1 MTTAFVFAA
10 WVADV
15 KRVVDLMGLVMAGGE
30 LTADMHTCEELA
42 DVIKHILR
50 HVVENSLELP
60 AQRVRAGK
68 PASGTIHL
76 QARQTTTKLILEIT
90 HDGAGLNEPA
100 IKHKGLRKNLL
111 HAEDA
116 NATPTFAASEPQVLP
131 EYATTDAGMAAAR
144 AAVLR
149 LNGSLQVQSTPG
161 SGSVFT
167 IQLPIGTAT
176 TPVIVV
182 RVGNHSYAIPSAAV
196 ETTRLVTANDILIMA
211 GHETIR
217 ENRQPVSVVMLEE
230 LLMLRQAQPV
240 AQVLLTRG
248 DLTRRRSYL
257 NARHTLLALL
267 DQQIIPIVNENDT
280 VSTEEIRVGD
290 NDNLSAL
297 VANLVEADLLLLL
310 TDQAGLFS
318 ADPRTNPQAQLLH
331 EISSAE
337 IPAAV
342 WEAAGANGAQ
352 GTGGMLTK
360 LQAAGLARQSGV
372 ATVIAAGSEP
382 QVVLRVARGEALG
395 TRLPA
400 LVSALES
407 RKRYILSGW
416 DGQARVQVDG
426 GAAAALARGSSLL
439 PVGVAAVH
447 GEFERGD
454 TLAVLDAAGHELAR
468 GLANYAANELR
479 IISGQRSDQITALLG
494 YEYGDEVIHRDHLVL
509 LARPVSAL

>member
-1 MTTAFVFAA
+1 MRGLRLRCAMPRALPCAHYNFAA
-10 WVADV
+10 AAFGRKLSINLYQRIVVKVGTSTLTGGHTSLSVERITDLVQQLVA
-15 KRVVDLMGLVMAGGE
+15 
-30 LTADMHTCEELA
+30 
-42 DVIKHILR
+42 LR
-50 HVVENSLELP
+50 HSGCQVVLVSSGAIAAGRERLGQPLLP
-60 AQRVRAGK
+60 KAV
-68 PASGTIHL
+68 PAKQML
-76 QARQTTTKLILEIT
+76 
-90 HDGAGLNEPA
+90 
-100 IKHKGLRKNLL
+100 
-111 HAEDA
+111 
-116 NATPTFAASEPQVLP
+116 
-131 EYATTDAGMAAAR
+131 
-144 AAVLR
+144 AAVGQPR
-149 LNGSLQVQSTPG
+149 LMALYDRI
-161 SGSVFT
+161 FE
-167 IQLPIGTAT
+167 QL
-176 TPVIVV
+176 
-182 RVGNHSYAIPSAAV
+182 
-196 ETTRLVTANDILIMA
+196 
-211 GHETIR
+211 
-217 ENRQPVSVVMLEE
+217 
-230 LLMLRQAQPV
+230 AQPV

-267 DQQIIPIVNENDT
+267 DQHIIPIVNENDT
-280 VSTEEIRVGD
+280 VATEEIRVGD

-318 ADPRTNPQAQLLH
+318 ADPRTNPHAQLLH

-352 GTGGMLTK
+352 GTGGMYTK
-360 LQAAGLARQSGV
+360 LQAAALARQSGV

-382 QVVLRVARGEALG
+382 QVLLRVARGEALG

-416 DGQARVQVDG
+416 DGQARVQVDA

-454 TLAVLDAAGHELAR
+454 TLAVLDATGHELAR
-468 GLANYAANELR
+468 GLANYAAGELR
-479 IISGQRSDQITALLG
+479 IICGQQSDKITGLLG

-509 LARPVSAL
+509 LARPGSAL